1 MNLEKNKKTYDEKTK
16 NLIKYMFVF
25 TIIILVT
32 LYICGKYIVVLNR
45 IQEFKFSRYIDGAN
59 CILALIS
66 VPCCFLYYRIYKNEE
81 FFILILSYVS
91 IFIEYIFINLYFKV
105 DNFLYYSMAVPFLF
119 RCLCLFLAMKNKSKL
134 SKIIVKG
141 RYISI
146 IVALLVNI
154 IGLYCEFCLR
164 SMLGI
169 SFISKYFPMFNAI
182 IIIFYFVLLTLLF
195 RRCMAKNEFIYMVFI
210 ISISIFTLR
219 RLFFQYNYSILFI
232 KSMYYNKILSF
243 LGFLVLLVGLY
254 VEVLRRIEITEK
266 LDTEVK
272 KNKRMIESITEN
284 IEDLI
289 FVTDS
294 KGKIIYVSRSVIEK
308 LGFKKE
314 EIIGINYK
322 TIIKDEFIEVKEI
335 IDKSSGENIEF
346 SNYQWK
352 CKRGQVLKT
361 EAIMTSILDESN
373 NILGK
378 VIVARDDNLMK
389 KIDKI
394 NRKYNA
400 IIETENLRN
409 QFFANISHEFKTPI
423 NIVYSCVQLL
433 DVKRGESAS
442 ALLESYGKYRKNIK
456 QNCHRMLRLINNLV
470 DITKIDSGYMNLEF
484 SNYNIVELV
493 ENIVLSVVPCV
504 DNNNINII
512 FDTYIEELEIKCD
525 ADSIERIILNLLS
538 NAIKFTENN
547 GDILVEMDSDDK
559 WVTIKVRDNGIGIP
573 DKFKDLVFDRFVQG
587 DKSLNR
593 KKEGSGIG
601 LALVKSLIEFHSGS
615 IEINKEY
622 KDGTEFI
629 LKLPN
634 IKIEEKDLKINNDID
649 VDDKKII
656 EKINIEFSDI
666 YELRN

>member
-1 MNLEKNKKTYDEKTK
+1 
-16 NLIKYMFVF
+16 
-25 TIIILVT
+25 
-32 LYICGKYIVVLNR
+32 
-45 IQEFKFSRYIDGAN
+45 
-59 CILALIS
+59 
-66 VPCCFLYYRIYKNEE
+66 
-81 FFILILSYVS
+81 
-91 IFIEYIFINLYFKV
+91 
-105 DNFLYYSMAVPFLF
+105 
-119 RCLCLFLAMKNKSKL
+119 
-134 SKIIVKG
+134 
-141 RYISI
+141 
-146 IVALLVNI
+146 
-154 IGLYCEFCLR
+154 
-164 SMLGI
+164 
-169 SFISKYFPMFNAI
+169 
-182 IIIFYFVLLTLLF
+182 
-195 RRCMAKNEFIYMVFI
+195 
-210 ISISIFTLR
+210 
-219 RLFFQYNYSILFI
+219 
-232 KSMYYNKILSF
+232 
-243 LGFLVLLVGLY
+243 
-254 VEVLRRIEITEK
+254 
-266 LDTEVK
+266 
-272 KNKRMIESITEN
+272 
-284 IEDLI
+284 
-289 FVTDS
+289 
-294 KGKIIYVSRSVIEK
+294 
-308 LGFKKE
+308 
-314 EIIGINYK
+314 
-322 TIIKDEFIEVKEI
+322 
-335 IDKSSGENIEF
+335 
-346 SNYQWK
+346 
-352 CKRGQVLKT
+352 
-361 EAIMTSILDESN
+361 MTSILDESN

-433 DVKRGESAS
+433 DIKRGEGAS

-547 GDILVEMDSDDK
+547 GNILVEMDSDDK

-601 LALVKSLIEFHSGS
+601 LALVKSLIEFHNGS

>member
-1 MNLEKNKKTYDEKTK
+1 
-16 NLIKYMFVF
+16 
-25 TIIILVT
+25 
-32 LYICGKYIVVLNR
+32 
-45 IQEFKFSRYIDGAN
+45 
-59 CILALIS
+59 
-66 VPCCFLYYRIYKNEE
+66 
-81 FFILILSYVS
+81 
-91 IFIEYIFINLYFKV
+91 
-105 DNFLYYSMAVPFLF
+105 
-119 RCLCLFLAMKNKSKL
+119 
-134 SKIIVKG
+134 
-141 RYISI
+141 
-146 IVALLVNI
+146 
-154 IGLYCEFCLR
+154 
-164 SMLGI
+164 
-169 SFISKYFPMFNAI
+169 
-182 IIIFYFVLLTLLF
+182 
-195 RRCMAKNEFIYMVFI
+195 
-210 ISISIFTLR
+210 
-219 RLFFQYNYSILFI
+219 
-232 KSMYYNKILSF
+232 
-243 LGFLVLLVGLY
+243 
-254 VEVLRRIEITEK
+254 
-266 LDTEVK
+266 
-272 KNKRMIESITEN
+272 
-284 IEDLI
+284 
-289 FVTDS
+289 
-294 KGKIIYVSRSVIEK
+294 
-308 LGFKKE
+308 
-314 EIIGINYK
+314 
-322 TIIKDEFIEVKEI
+322 
-335 IDKSSGENIEF
+335 
-346 SNYQWK
+346 
-352 CKRGQVLKT
+352 
-361 EAIMTSILDESN
+361 
-373 NILGK
+373 
-378 VIVARDDNLMK
+378 
-389 KIDKI
+389 
-394 NRKYNA
+394 
-400 IIETENLRN
+400 
-409 QFFANISHEFKTPI
+409 
-423 NIVYSCVQLL
+423 
-433 DVKRGESAS
+433 
-442 ALLESYGKYRKNIK
+442 
-456 QNCHRMLRLINNLV
+456 MLRLINNLV

>member
-1 MNLEKNKKTYDEKTK
+1 
-16 NLIKYMFVF
+16 
-25 TIIILVT
+25 
-32 LYICGKYIVVLNR
+32 
-45 IQEFKFSRYIDGAN
+45 
-59 CILALIS
+59 
-66 VPCCFLYYRIYKNEE
+66 
-81 FFILILSYVS
+81 
-91 IFIEYIFINLYFKV
+91 
-105 DNFLYYSMAVPFLF
+105 
-119 RCLCLFLAMKNKSKL
+119 
-134 SKIIVKG
+134 
-141 RYISI
+141 
-146 IVALLVNI
+146 
-154 IGLYCEFCLR
+154 
-164 SMLGI
+164 
-169 SFISKYFPMFNAI
+169 
-182 IIIFYFVLLTLLF
+182 
-195 RRCMAKNEFIYMVFI
+195 MAKNEFIYMVFI

-308 LGFKKE
+308 LGFRKE

-352 CKRGQVLKT
+352 CKSGQVLKT

-433 DVKRGESAS
+433 DIKRGEGAS

-547 GDILVEMDSDDK
+547 GNILVEMDSDDK

-601 LALVKSLIEFHSGS
+601 LALVKSLIEFHNGS

>member
-1 MNLEKNKKTYDEKTK
+1 M
-16 NLIKYMFVF
+16 
-25 TIIILVT
+25 
-32 LYICGKYIVVLNR
+32 
-45 IQEFKFSRYIDGAN
+45 
-59 CILALIS
+59 
-66 VPCCFLYYRIYKNEE
+66 
-81 FFILILSYVS
+81 
-91 IFIEYIFINLYFKV
+91 
-105 DNFLYYSMAVPFLF
+105 
-119 RCLCLFLAMKNKSKL
+119 
-134 SKIIVKG
+134 
-141 RYISI
+141 
-146 IVALLVNI
+146 
-154 IGLYCEFCLR
+154 
-164 SMLGI
+164 
-169 SFISKYFPMFNAI
+169 
-182 IIIFYFVLLTLLF
+182 
-195 RRCMAKNEFIYMVFI
+195 
-210 ISISIFTLR
+210 
-219 RLFFQYNYSILFI
+219 
-232 KSMYYNKILSF
+232 
-243 LGFLVLLVGLY
+243 
-254 VEVLRRIEITEK
+254 
-266 LDTEVK
+266 
-272 KNKRMIESITEN
+272 
-284 IEDLI
+284 
-289 FVTDS
+289 
-294 KGKIIYVSRSVIEK
+294 
-308 LGFKKE
+308 
-314 EIIGINYK
+314 
-322 TIIKDEFIEVKEI
+322 
-335 IDKSSGENIEF
+335 
-346 SNYQWK
+346 
-352 CKRGQVLKT
+352 
-361 EAIMTSILDESN
+361 
-373 NILGK
+373 
-378 VIVARDDNLMK
+378 
-389 KIDKI
+389 
-394 NRKYNA
+394 
-400 IIETENLRN
+400 
-409 QFFANISHEFKTPI
+409 
-423 NIVYSCVQLL
+423 YSCVQLL

>member
-1 MNLEKNKKTYDEKTK
+1 M
-16 NLIKYMFVF
+16 
-25 TIIILVT
+25 
-32 LYICGKYIVVLNR
+32 
-45 IQEFKFSRYIDGAN
+45 
-59 CILALIS
+59 
-66 VPCCFLYYRIYKNEE
+66 
-81 FFILILSYVS
+81 
-91 IFIEYIFINLYFKV
+91 
-105 DNFLYYSMAVPFLF
+105 
-119 RCLCLFLAMKNKSKL
+119 
-134 SKIIVKG
+134 
-141 RYISI
+141 
-146 IVALLVNI
+146 
-154 IGLYCEFCLR
+154 
-164 SMLGI
+164 
-169 SFISKYFPMFNAI
+169 
-182 IIIFYFVLLTLLF
+182 
-195 RRCMAKNEFIYMVFI
+195 
-210 ISISIFTLR
+210 
-219 RLFFQYNYSILFI
+219 
-232 KSMYYNKILSF
+232 
-243 LGFLVLLVGLY
+243 
-254 VEVLRRIEITEK
+254 
-266 LDTEVK
+266 
-272 KNKRMIESITEN
+272 
-284 IEDLI
+284 
-289 FVTDS
+289 
-294 KGKIIYVSRSVIEK
+294 
-308 LGFKKE
+308 
-314 EIIGINYK
+314 
-322 TIIKDEFIEVKEI
+322 
-335 IDKSSGENIEF
+335 
-346 SNYQWK
+346 
-352 CKRGQVLKT
+352 
-361 EAIMTSILDESN
+361 
-373 NILGK
+373 
-378 VIVARDDNLMK
+378 
-389 KIDKI
+389 
-394 NRKYNA
+394 
-400 IIETENLRN
+400 
-409 QFFANISHEFKTPI
+409 
-423 NIVYSCVQLL
+423 YSCVQLL
-433 DVKRGESAS
+433 DIKRGEGAS

-547 GDILVEMDSDDK
+547 GNILVEMDSDDK

-601 LALVKSLIEFHSGS
+601 LALVKSLIEFHNGS

>member
-1 MNLEKNKKTYDEKTK
+1 M
-16 NLIKYMFVF
+16 
-25 TIIILVT
+25 
-32 LYICGKYIVVLNR
+32 
-45 IQEFKFSRYIDGAN
+45 
-59 CILALIS
+59 
-66 VPCCFLYYRIYKNEE
+66 
-81 FFILILSYVS
+81 
-91 IFIEYIFINLYFKV
+91 
-105 DNFLYYSMAVPFLF
+105 
-119 RCLCLFLAMKNKSKL
+119 
-134 SKIIVKG
+134 
-141 RYISI
+141 
-146 IVALLVNI
+146 
-154 IGLYCEFCLR
+154 
-164 SMLGI
+164 
-169 SFISKYFPMFNAI
+169 
-182 IIIFYFVLLTLLF
+182 
-195 RRCMAKNEFIYMVFI
+195 
-210 ISISIFTLR
+210 
-219 RLFFQYNYSILFI
+219 
-232 KSMYYNKILSF
+232 
-243 LGFLVLLVGLY
+243 
-254 VEVLRRIEITEK
+254 
-266 LDTEVK
+266 
-272 KNKRMIESITEN
+272 
-284 IEDLI
+284 
-289 FVTDS
+289 
-294 KGKIIYVSRSVIEK
+294 
-308 LGFKKE
+308 
-314 EIIGINYK
+314 
-322 TIIKDEFIEVKEI
+322 
-335 IDKSSGENIEF
+335 
-346 SNYQWK
+346 
-352 CKRGQVLKT
+352 
-361 EAIMTSILDESN
+361 
-373 NILGK
+373 
-378 VIVARDDNLMK
+378 ARDDNLMK